1 MVKGRLS
8 RIVGLGLLA
17 LCLVGQSFL
26 GAQATTGTV
35 YGSVKDETGALVPG
49 VMVTV
54 THTGTGTTR
63 TALTGDNGTYRIP
76 ALPIGSYSIDAE
88 LTGFKKGVR
97 AGVNLNV
104 GQEVPVDFTLQVG
117 DSAQEVTITDSLSL
131 IETTTAT
138 VSSVVTQRQ
147 IREIPLNARSFLE
160 LVPLQTGAVFQEAGS
175 ADGRL
180 VTKGFAKKLS
190 VVGTRAASN
199 SFLLDGADVND
210 ASNTGGSSA
219 GGSMAGV
226 EAVAEFRVVT
236 NAYDSEYGK
245 HTGAVVSAVTKSGTN
260 DVHGSVFEFLR
271 NDNFDARNFFDRE
284 QSGGKPEFR
293 RNQFGF
299 SVGGPPTM
307 KECVKRAG
315 RRIRSMFPAFRRETE
330 SSTASLFR

>member
-1 MVKGRLS
+1 MRITLEKLLARTIGVAVILMVCS
-8 RIVGLGLLA
+8 SSDGLLN
-17 LCLVGQSFL
+17 
-26 GAQATTGTV
+26 AQGTGSTIS
-35 YGSVKDETGALVPG
+35 GTAKDATGAIVPG
-49 VMVTV
+49 VTVTV
-54 THTGTGTTR
+54 THVGTGIMR
-63 TALTGDNGTYRIP
+63 TAISGDAGEYRIP
-76 ALPIGSYSIDAE
+76 ALAIGTYNLEAE
-88 LTGFKKGVR
+88 LPGFKRIARSGIT
-97 AGVNLNV
+97 LQV
-104 GQEVPVDFTLQVG
+104 GQEAVVTFTLQVG
-117 DSAQEVTITDSLSL
+117 DSNQEVLVTDAVPL

-138 VSSVVTQRQ
+138 VSGVVDQRQ
-147 IREIPLNARSFLE
+147 LRDIPLNARSFLE
-160 LVPLQTGAVFQEAGS
+160 LVPLQTGAVFQEAGT

-236 NAYDSEYGK
+236 NAYDAEYGK

-260 DVHGSVFEFLR
+260 DFHGSVFEFLR

-284 QSGGKPEFR
+284 EAAGKPEFR

-299 SVGGPPTM
+299 SAGGPIIKNKTFFF
-307 KECVKRAG
+307 G
-315 RRIRSMFPAFRRETE
+315 NY
-330 SSTASLFR
+330 